1 MTATK
6 AAVGIVVLL
15 VLAVIGTLVV
25 LFWQRDMPAVT
36 GALVG
41 AGLGGIGLCVEA
53 FSLSWALRNKPA
65 WTLGVSLGGFFSRMV
80 VVVVLIFVF
89 RDVESVSV
97 WTFALTYV
105 ASFLA
110 FVGIQVWAVNRM
122 MVAAKPAG
130 PEQKEGEALSDG

>member
-41 AGLGGIGLCVEA
+41 VGLGGLGLCVEA
-53 FSLSWALRNKPA
+53 FSLSWALRNKPE

-122 MVAAKPAG
+122 MAAGHAAG
-130 PEQKEGEALSDG
+130 PEQKEGEA